1 MEPERWREAE
11 RLCLAAPEREESERA
26 AFLKEACAGDEAL
39 LRDVESLLAQEKPAE
54 SFLEVPAV
62 ELAAKVL
69 AQERRSREGLKDA
82 AFRHGGQD
90 GFALSHS
97 GEAGGGAAA
106 WAWCTR
112 LRT

>member
-82 AFRHGGQD
+82 ASGMVGKTVSHYRILEKLGGRRHGRGVQ
-90 GFALSHS
+90 G
-97 GEAGGGAAA
+97 
-106 WAWCTR
+106 
-112 LRT
+112 